1 MKKLIVILALTL
13 APVQAFAII
22 ATLPLQI
29 TQNLEQFVQD
39 ATANLQLAVETVTKY
54 TTMAMK
60 IKQFIDD
67 PMMALVGANTGKQIE
82 LETKKWLAGG
92 AQSDPLLIKNPEAYL
107 KNTQT
112 NALRQQIAIIEAS
125 KNHSPASESIIT
137 SLIQRRRAQVNP
149 GSAMPKDRSPE
160 TIQKSLCAN
169 NGEAVRSIAED
180 QVGTLLS
187 QSGPSDADVR
197 FQELYSTYCEGDPNT
212 DKALA
217 QKLLTL
223 SKSGAY
229 FSWDNW
235 LLTTGGNND
244 YSIAMQTQLEIDRRA
259 REQLA
264 LADKEVSA
272 GYMADTKCIEFMKN
286 DDDGNPYPEGTAP
299 CLSRETT
306 KPAET
311 VKSIADQLDINT
323 LLKPLFTA
331 AQQKPLAQD
340 ALAGLG
346 DMFSGLANAAGVIQQ
361 VAQTGQAV
369 GNLVG
374 QVNTL
379 TGTLQYA
386 GSALFGSGSAN
397 TSQVNFLGTTNTT
410 YRSSSSTYVNVSHT
424 ATSSE
429 VSDGSTPEQLSAS
442 RDPLLQALR
451 DHQSAMSKVPG
462 LLTQID
468 PTANQYQSSISTV
481 NSCIQDIKNTNS
493 YDQSRVSDFQG
504 RMQSKITNLL
514 NPVINTL
521 SFTRNKTP
529 ITNSY
534 LSGSVTAVT
543 NSRNISAILALF
555 QEYKNLMTNNSILPS
570 DIDARLDAVSKQVV
584 PALQNDISGVNDDA
598 TGNNSLK
605 RLIEDCQNYLNSLG
619 GLGSPS
625 GGE

>member
-1 MKKLIVILALTL
+1 MKKFIVAIAIALT
-13 APVQAFAII
+13 PIQAFAVLSL
-22 ATLPLQI
+22 LPLQI
-29 TQNLEQFVQD
+29 TQNISALIQD
-39 ATANLQLAVETVTKY
+39 ATAVIGNAINTITQYATV
-54 TTMAMK
+54 AMK
-60 IKQFIDD
+60 VKQFIDD

-112 NALRQQIAIIEAS
+112 NALRQQIALIEAS
-125 KNHSPASESIIT
+125 KNRSPGSESIVT
-137 SLIQRRRAQVNP
+137 SLIKRRRAQVNP
-149 GSAMPKDRSPE
+149 GSPEPKDRAPE
-160 TIQKSLCAN
+160 IIQKSLCDN
-169 NGEAVRSIAED
+169 NGQAIRSIAEE

-197 FQELYSTYCEGDPNT
+197 FQELYSTYCDGDPNT

-217 QKLLTL
+217 QKLLAL
-223 SKSGAY
+223 SKSGSY

-244 YSIAMQTQLEIDRRA
+244 YSRAILTQLEIDRRA
-259 REQLA
+259 QVELA
-264 LADKEVSA
+264 RAENEAKI
-272 GYMADTKCIEFMKN
+272 GYMADTKCIEYMKN
-286 DDDGNPYPEGTAP
+286 DDDNNPYPEGTAP

-306 KPAET
+306 KPAQT

-331 AQQKPLAQD
+331 AQQKPLAED

-346 DMFSGLANAAGVIQQ
+346 DMFSGIAGAAGVIQQ

-397 TSQVNFLGTTNTT
+397 TSQINLLGTANTT

-429 VSDGSTPEQLSAS
+429 VSDGSTPEQLNAS
-442 RDPLLQALR
+442 KKPLLDALK
-451 DHQSAMSKVPG
+451 DHQTVMSKVPG
-462 LLTQID
+462 LLNQID
-468 PTANQYQSSISTV
+468 PTANQYQSSINTI
-481 NSCIQDIKNTNS
+481 NACIQNIKNTNS
-493 YDQSRVSDFQG
+493 YDQSKVNDFQG
-504 RMQSKITNLL
+504 RMQSKITNML
-514 NPVINTL
+514 NPVAGTL
-521 SFTRNKTP
+521 SLIRNRSSV
-529 ITNSY
+529 TNSY
-534 LSGSVTAVT
+534 LASSVTAVN
-543 NSRNISAILALF
+543 NSRNISAVLALF
-555 QEYKNLMTNNSILPS
+555 QEYKNLITNASLLPS
-570 DIDARLDAVSKQVV
+570 DIDLRLDAIAKQIV
-584 PALQNDISGVNDDA
+584 PRLQNDMSGINDQA
-598 TGNNSLK
+598 TDNDSLK
-605 RLIEDCQNYLNSLG
+605 YLIGECQNYLNSLG
-619 GLGSPS
+619 GSGSSSS
-625 GGE
+625 GG